1 MSCPHKI
8 YGITYDGGI
17 DSTGSHQ
24 NINHCQ
30 LKQADIDLKAKICQ
44 HEADIYLSSGA
55 TDICPYSE
63 TNEHNCP
70 WSH

>member
-1 MSCPHKI
+1 MTCPHKI
-8 YGITYDGGI
+8 YGITHVGEIG
-17 DSTGSHQ
+17 STGSRQ
-24 NINHCQ
+24 NINHCR
-30 LKQADIDLKAKICQ
+30 LKQSDISLLAKMSQ
-44 HEADIYLSSGA
+44 HEADNYLSSGA